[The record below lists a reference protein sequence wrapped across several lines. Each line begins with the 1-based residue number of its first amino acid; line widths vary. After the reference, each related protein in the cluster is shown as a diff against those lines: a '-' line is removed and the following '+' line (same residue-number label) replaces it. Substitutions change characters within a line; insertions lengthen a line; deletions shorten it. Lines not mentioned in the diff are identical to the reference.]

1 MNQEEKV
8 KTTLRD
14 VMENVPHRYPG
25 TIVIFRS
32 RKLYDVKLKDG
43 DMWVIDYADNT
54 MDANVGAGGEEATI
68 YVEER
73 MLNGVKQQRDENV
86 AALEASILMQQSR
99 INTMSELI
107 GYMSLAL
114 EYAHDFIKNQNVQ
127 RGIKAAILR
136 YQNWS
141 GANNAPPEGYIALSD
156 TEIEAA
162 EEEDR
167 MFQTCIQCGEL
178 TGDCQC
184 DD

>member
-1 MNQEEKV
+1 M

-43 DMWVIDYADNT
+43 DMWVIEYADNT
-54 MDANVGAGGEEATI
+54 MDANVGAGGEDATVYIEEA
-68 YVEER
+68 
-73 MLNGVKQQRDENV
+73 MLNGVKRQRDESI
-86 AALEASILMQQSR
+86 ATLEASILVQQSR
-99 INTMSELI
+99 ISTMSELI

-141 GANNAPPEGYIALSD
+141 AENQR
-156 TEIEAA
+156 TEQ
-162 EEEDR
+162 R
-167 MFQTCIQCGEL
+167 
-178 TGDCQC
+178 
-184 DD
+184 